1 MRAERRR
8 RVIWARWLVN
18 HRVWWDELVSESK
31 LAGKPFE
38 SSKWRLLQAF
48 EKVKANS
55 GSAGVDGESIA
66 AFEAD
71 LKGNLYKLWN
81 RLSSGSY
88 FPPPVREVEIPKKAG
103 GVRTLGVPTVA
114 DRVAQ
119 TLVAA
124 YLEPGVEAQFHPD
137 SYGYRPGRSALDAVA
152 TCRQRCWRNDWVVDL
167 DIRSFFDTIPH
178 SLLLKAVARHTDQRW
193 VMLYI
198 ERWLKAPLQKR
209 GGVLVS
215 RDRGTPQG
223 SAISPLLANIF
234 LHYAFDRWIAGNF
247 PEVSFERYVD
257 DAVVHCVSEAQAQVV
272 RAAIAQ
278 RFEQVGLELHPDK
291 TRIVYCKDSNRRS
304 SAEQERFDFLG
315 FTFAPRSAT
324 NKLGETFVSF
334 SPAASN
340 VALKAFRHKIRR
352 WRLHRWVSADLRDLA
367 EMINPVVR
375 GWVNYYGRFYR
386 TKLFPTLSHINGYL
400 IRWAKGKYKRLRRR
414 QARAHRWLIAVATRE
429 PELFVHWQQGARL

>member
-1 MRAERRR
+1 M
-8 RVIWARWLVN
+8 
-18 HRVWWDELVSESK
+18 
-31 LAGKPFE
+31 
-38 SSKWRLLQAF
+38 
-48 EKVKANS
+48 
-55 GSAGVDGESIA
+55 
-66 AFEAD
+66 
-71 LKGNLYKLWN
+71 
-81 RLSSGSY
+81 
-88 FPPPVREVEIPKKAG
+88 
-103 GVRTLGVPTVA
+103 
-114 DRVAQ
+114 
-119 TLVAA
+119 
-124 YLEPGVEAQFHPD
+124 
-137 SYGYRPGRSALDAVA
+137 
-152 TCRQRCWRNDWVVDL
+152 VDL

-247 PEVSFERYVD
+247 PEVSFERYAD

-315 FTFAPRSAT
+315 CASSRS
-324 NKLGETFVSF
+324 EV
-334 SPAASN
+334 
-340 VALKAFRHKIRR
+340 
-352 WRLHRWVSADLRDLA
+352 RLML
-367 EMINPVVR
+367 
-375 GWVNYYGRFYR
+375 
-386 TKLFPTLSHINGYL
+386 
-400 IRWAKGKYKRLRRR
+400 
-414 QARAHRWLIAVATRE
+414 
-429 PELFVHWQQGARL
+429 

>member
-1 MRAERRR
+1 
-8 RVIWARWLVN
+8 
-18 HRVWWDELVSESK
+18 VSESK
-31 LAGKPFE
+31 RAVKPFE
-38 SSKWRLLQAF
+38 ISKWKLVEAF
-48 EKVKANS
+48 EKVKAN
-55 GSAGVDGESIA
+55 GGAAGVDGESIA
-66 AFEAD
+66 AFEAN
-71 LKGNLYKLWN
+71 LKRNLYKLWN

-119 TLVAA
+119 TMVAG
-124 YLEPGVEAQFHPD
+124 YLEPAVEPQFHAD

-152 TCRQRCWRNDWVVDL
+152 TCRERCWRNDWVVDL
-167 DIRSFFDTIPH
+167 DIRAFFDTIPH

-209 GGVLVS
+209 GGVMIS

-234 LHYAFDRWIAGNF
+234 LHYACDRWIVGNF
-247 PEVSFERYVD
+247 PTVAFERYAD
-257 DAVVHCVSEAQAQVV
+257 DAVVHCVSETQARTV
-272 RAAIAQ
+272 RAAIAR

-291 TRIVYCKDSNRRS
+291 TRIVYCKDSNRRG
-304 SAEQERFDFLG
+304 SAEHERFDFLG

-324 NKLGETFVSF
+324 NKRGETFVSF

-340 VALKAFRHKIRR
+340 VALKAFRQKIRR

-367 EMINPVVR
+367 DEINPVVR

-386 TKLFPTLSHINGYL
+386 AKLFPTLSHINGYL

-414 QARAHRWLIAVATRE
+414 QARAHRWLISVSKRE
-429 PELFVHWQQGARL
+429 PALFVHWQQGARL